1 MNKKIE
7 GLEKD
12 KGVMEKKN
20 EKNNINLAYS
30 MTRIAFLEEEGERLK
45 KEKNKIQANESKV
58 LKNELE
64 KLVM

>member
-12 KGVMEKKN
+12 KGVMEKRN